1 MANFIR
7 PDYAILKIYIED
19 ENFKNFYK
27 SKIDKHNEKIKNNPY
42 PDSGFDL
49 FVPNYHEIKGRNSTS
64 LHGYSSIKLDMK
76 VKCSMKMNTMNN
88 IIRPVGYYLYPRS
101 SVSKTPLRLAN
112 SVGIIDSGYR
122 GSIMGVFDNI
132 SNDQYCIEK
141 HTRLLQICSPDL
153 RPIVVELV
161 DDLDH
166 LGSTERGENGFGST
180 GI

>member
-1 MANFIR
+1 MANFNR

-19 ENFKNFYK
+19 DNFKNFYK
-27 SKIDKHNEKIKNNPY
+27 SKIDKHNEKIKNSPY

-64 LHGYSSIKLDMK
+64 GYSTNKIDMK
-76 VKCSMKMNTMNN
+76 IKCSMKMNTMNN
-88 IIRPVGYYLYPRS
+88 IIHPVGFYLYPRS
-101 SVSKTPLRLAN
+101 SISKTPLRLAN

-122 GSIMGVFDNI
+122 GSIMCVFDNI
-132 SNDQYCIEK
+132 SKDLYGVEK
-141 HTRLLQICSPDL
+141 HTRLTQICSPDL

-161 DDLDH
+161 NDFNE

-180 GI
+180 GN

>member
-1 MANFIR
+1 MTTFNR

-27 SKIDKHNEKIKNNPY
+27 SKIDKHNEKIKNSPY

-49 FVPNYHEIKGRNSTS
+49 FTPTYHEIKGRNSVS
-64 LHGYSSIKLDMK
+64 SIGYSSIKIDMN

-88 IIRPVGYYLYPRS
+88 IIRPVGFYLYPRS

-122 GSIMGVFDNI
+122 GSIMAVFDNV
-132 SNDQYCIEK
+132 SKDSYCIEK
-141 HTRLLQICSPDL
+141 HTRLTQICSPDL
-153 RPIVVELV
+153 RPIIVELV
-161 DDLDH
+161 DKLDD